1 MLELR
6 LYTRPGCHLCEDA
19 AGLLRRLQAETPF
32 ELREVNVDQ
41 DPALRERYGE
51 QIPVIES
58 QGRVI
63 ARAPIVE
70 RRLRE
75 VVRRALRDTV
85 EGEPR

>member
-1 MLELR
+1 MLELL

-19 AGLLRRLQAETPF
+19 AALLRRLQAETPF
-32 ELREVNVDQ
+32 DLREVNVDD

-51 QIPVIES
+51 QIPVIEAH
-58 QGRVI
+58 GRVI

-75 VVRRALRDTV
+75 VVRRAARDAAA
-85 EGEPR
+85 EAR